1 MKVLVVPL
9 FKFLPYFFI
18 RWQCIAQGMEKS
30 AFSTIF
36 GHFINIDALQR
47 KIRQK
52 IKNPPRTVPS
62 FLFSIQFKRVDIK
75 IEKKL

>member
-1 MKVLVVPL
+1 
-9 FKFLPYFFI
+9 
-18 RWQCIAQGMEKS
+18 MEKS

-36 GHFINIDALQR
+36 GHFINIGALQR

-52 IKNPPRTVPS
+52 IKNPKRSVPL
-62 FLFSIQFKRVDIK
+62 FLFLMEPKTVSSE